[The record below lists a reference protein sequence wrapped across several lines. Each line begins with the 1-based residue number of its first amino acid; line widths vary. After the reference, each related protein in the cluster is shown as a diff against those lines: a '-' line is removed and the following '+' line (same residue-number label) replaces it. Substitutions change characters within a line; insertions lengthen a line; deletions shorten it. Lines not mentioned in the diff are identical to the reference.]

1 MSADGVEEREFDR
14 DEAYERDIDNADINT
29 MLADEARD
37 DLEATVIAPIIPPII
52 VRTDDER
59 ITELKALLADIALGA
74 DMMLEPALGLR
85 GAMLG
90 YVREVRRVARAGRG
104 I

>member
-1 MSADGVEEREFDR
+1 MPTPELDYDDLTQLDIDERE
-14 DEAYERDIDNADINT
+14 AER
-29 MLADEARD
+29 RD
-37 DLEATVIAPIIPPII
+37 DLEVTIPAII

-59 ITELKALLADIALGA
+59 IVELKALLADIALGA

-90 YVREVRRVARAGRG
+90 YVREVRRVASAGRG